1 MKPWLKKI
9 TSVVSVAAL
18 SSSMIAANLTV
29 AVAEE
34 GNLGDIDGD
43 PIVSITHLSAK
54 AQEDAMKAEEES
66 LNTITGGE
74 TVTVIIELET
84 PGVIEAGYTP
94 GTAEAAAY
102 ANGLKADQAAMNAQ
116 IESLGAQTVEI
127 ENKINGTAEP
137 APVFEV
143 RHGDFIVIFKNNI
156 WRTESKGS
164 AENIAA
170 ALLEF
175 CNTPRTRAE
184 LEQFTGFTRYYIMKE
199 IVSPLIESWQL
210 AMTIPDKPK
219 SKNQKYY
226 AIK

>member
-34 GNLGDIDGD
+34 GDLGDIDGD

-102 ANGLKADQAAMNAQ
+102 ANGLKADQAAKNAQ

-137 APVFEV
+137 ADRGHAGGYQNPEGAGSRREGFSGKGGYPQKDHRKAACPDQIPVGLPQE
-143 RHGDFIVIFKNNI
+143 GDTDPE
-156 WRTESKGS
+156 RRMAGTEGVCGQ
-164 AENIAA
+164 AGNPATAPGQCRI
-170 ALLEF
+170 
-175 CNTPRTRAE
+175 
-184 LEQFTGFTRYYIMKE
+184 E
-199 IVSPLIESWQL
+199 IL
-210 AMTIPDKPK
+210 M
-219 SKNQKYY
+219 
-226 AIK
+226 